1 MYRPHYSYGG
11 GPPTLNQMKPPP
23 PKDSGLPIVPII
35 IGIVVIVG
43 IIVGIYMYSK
53 RNKSSTT
60 TTSSETVSTTS
71 SSFSTGGGGGGD
83 KAVPDEKMSGSG
95 TVYQQF
101 KSKETNKYLYV
112 KSENT
117 LGVTGTV
124 ANADTFNI
132 TNGSMKSSKT
142 GLYVKD
148 PNNTGQNPPMT
159 NTGYATDITWDGTYI
174 KVGTTKCLV
183 YDGDSL
189 RIKPCTT
196 NDQSRWI
203 PTIVSSGTVS
213 TTSSSFSTGG
223 GGDIALLQSGGG
235 GGGDKAV
242 PDEKMSGSGTVY
254 QQFKSKETNKYLY
267 VKSDNTLGLIDTV
280 ANADTFN
287 ITNGSMKSSKTGLY
301 VKDPNNIG
309 QNPPMTNT
317 GYATDITCDGTY
329 IKIGTTK
336 CIMYDGS
343 GLRIKPCTTNDQS
356 RWIPTII
363 SSGTGTGTGS
373 GTPIPLGQYVKFKSV
388 ADPTLYINV
397 NTTPNP
403 DRIVTTNDTPS
414 KFAIIG
420 GKFQSQVQTNG
431 ANLCAGSGTGQN
443 PKIGA
448 CTDQTAVT
456 FNDAD
461 GTLKFGNNYLYY
473 ADGKLTM
480 GTSIKNY
487 KWVRET

>member
-1 MYRPHYSYGG
+1 MYRPPPYGYG
-11 GPPTLNQMKPPP
+11 RGPPILNEMKPPP
-23 PKDSGLPIVPII
+23 PKDNGLPIVPII

-43 IIVGIYMYSK
+43 IIIGIYMYSN

-60 TTSSETVSTTS
+60 TTSSNPNTVSPQVVSTTS
-71 SSFSTGGGGGGD
+71 S
-83 KAVPDEKMSGSG
+83 
-95 TVYQQF
+95 
-101 KSKETNKYLYV
+101 
-112 KSENT
+112 
-117 LGVTGTV
+117 
-124 ANADTFNI
+124 
-132 TNGSMKSSKT
+132 KSST
-142 GLYVKD
+142 FSPQVVS
-148 PNNTGQNPPMT
+148 TTSSNPST
-159 NTGYATDITWDGTYI
+159 
-174 KVGTTKCLV
+174 
-183 YDGDSL
+183 
-189 RIKPCTT
+189 
-196 NDQSRWI
+196 
-203 PTIVSSGTVS
+203 SSSQVVS

-223 GGDIALLQSGGG
+223 GGDIDLLQSGGG

-242 PDEKMSGSGTVY
+242 PDEKMSSSGTVY

-301 VKDPNNIG
+301 VKDPNNTG

-317 GYATDITCDGTY
+317 EYAKDITWDGTY
-329 IKIGTTK
+329 IKVGTK

-356 RWIPTII
+356 KWIPTIVSSGSGSGSGTR
-363 SSGTGTGTGS
+363 SSGTGTGTG
-373 GTPIPLGQYVKFKSV
+373 TPIPLEQYVKFKSV
-388 ADPTLYINV
+388 ADPTMYINV

-403 DRIVTTNDTPS
+403 DRIAITNGTPS

-431 ANLCAGSGTGQN
+431 ANLCAGSGTGEN

-456 FNDAD
+456 FRDAD
-461 GTLKFGNNYLYY
+461 GTLQFGNNYLYY
-473 ADGKLTM
+473 DKNANKLTM
-480 GTSIKNY
+480 GTTVTNY
-487 KWVRET
+487 KWKRET